1 MEEVAQGWMVSLF
14 GKTKA
19 KGSDSI
25 SVTLQPYRCPDCHS
39 LLKWGMGIY
48 IYVQTHFTTRR
59 DM

>member
-19 KGSDSI
+19 KGSDRI
-25 SVTLQPYRCPDCHS
+25 SVTLQP

-59 DM
+59 DT